1 MSRRFQDFCEETG
14 RDYRQYANIN
24 LFEEF
29 ADWVKENE
37 MSLAGKVWKT
47 LDINDRYILLS
58 ATYPN
63 RSDAILDLESQK
75 EWGDLLPSTQQD
87 LTDVDWSAVLGKN
100 VQPD

>member
-1 MSRRFQDFCEETG
+1 MSKRFQDFCDETR
-14 RDYRQYANIN
+14 RDYRQYANSD

-47 LDINDRYILLS
+47 LDANDRYLLLS
-58 ATYPN
+58 AAFPN

-75 EWGDLLPSTQQD
+75 GWNDLLPSTQQD
-87 LTDVDWSAVLGKN
+87 LTDVDWSAILARN